1 MEQHVREPTHVA
13 GHTLDVL
20 ITRDTDTI
28 VSTIEVNDPGLS
40 DSDGK
45 ISRDHFAVIFHIR
58 AEKPAPIRKTVTYRK
73 LRSIDIES
81 FRNDIKSLEII
92 NSNVII
98 SDVDEHVES
107 LNNSLESLVDK
118 HAPLLTKQVTLRPTS
133 PWYNEELHEA
143 KHLKRKLE
151 RKWRKTNL
159 TVDHEIYR
167 NQCASVN
174 KFLKQTRVKF
184 YSEKIESCGRD
195 QKTLFKVTKNLLGRN
210 EEAVLPT
217 SSSSKEL
224 AQNFSDF
231 FI

>member
-1 MEQHVREPTHVA
+1 MEQHVRGPTHVA

-81 FRNDIKSLEII
+81 FRNDIKSL
-92 NSNVII
+92 
-98 SDVDEHVES
+98 
-107 LNNSLESLVDK
+107 NNSLASLVDK
-118 HAPLLTKQVTLRPTS
+118 HTPLLTKQVTLR